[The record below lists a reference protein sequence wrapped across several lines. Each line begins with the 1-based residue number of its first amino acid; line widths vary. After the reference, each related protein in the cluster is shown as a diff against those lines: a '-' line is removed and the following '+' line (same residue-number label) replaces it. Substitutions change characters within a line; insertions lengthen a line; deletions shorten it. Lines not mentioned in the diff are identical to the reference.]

1 MGQRGRTWLMIGIL
15 CGMLALTPI
24 LVGAQDD
31 DAEATPEAT
40 AASVVTDEET
50 TDLEAT
56 VEETTAEETI
66 DEETTAT
73 EAETSSVVADSD
85 APRTLFDA
93 YAVEDAPEEEA
104 EEPAG
109 IGLLFFLAGIGA
121 VAAVGVA
128 MVSRD
133 SVNAS

>member
-1 MGQRGRTWLMIGIL
+1 MGQRGKTWLMIGIL

-24 LVGAQDD
+24 LVSAQDD

-40 AASVVTDEET
+40 AASVVTDEE
-50 TDLEAT
+50 AT
-56 VEETTAEETI
+56 EETSV
-66 DEETTAT
+66 EETTAT
-73 EAETSSVVADSD
+73 EAETEETTSVTADSD
-85 APRTLFDA
+85 APRTLFDV
-93 YAVEDAPEEEA
+93 YAVEDAPEEET

-121 VAAVGVA
+121 VVAVGGA

>member
-31 DAEATPEAT
+31 AEATPEAT

-50 TDLEAT
+50 TDVEDT
-56 VEETTAEETI
+56 VEESTTEETAV
-66 DEETTAT
+66 E
-73 EAETSSVVADSD
+73 EAETEETASVVAESD
-85 APRTLFDA
+85 APRTLFEA

-104 EEPAG
+104 EDPAG

-133 SVNAS
+133 SVTTS